1 MSSPI
6 EPAIAFEVSTGPIYF
21 ISDVHLGAP
30 TGPPERETWLLEL
43 LREVPERAGALIVL
57 GDLFDFW
64 FEYRHAIPKGTFR
77 IARAFADAIEA
88 AVPVYY
94 LGGNHDFWVAS
105 YLKQEIG
112 ITVFDHPIL
121 ARLHGRLV
129 HLAHGDGLGPGDTGY
144 KILRVILR
152 HPLAI
157 AAYRAI
163 HPDLGI
169 PFAHLASRLSRDS
182 RDDMREV
189 LLPKIV
195 RDVVNPRVRG
205 PVSAMVMGHVH
216 EPTHFKDADREFLL
230 IGDWIENFT
239 HVRMEEGVFQ
249 LYRRR
254 QDGVQEPIP
263 AEPFPPLPA

>member
-1 MSSPI
+1 MISEI
-6 EPAIAFEVSTGPIYF
+6 EPACAFEVSEGPIYL

-30 TGPPERETWLLEL
+30 VGPPERESWLLEL
-43 LREVPERAGALIVL
+43 LAEVPARASALIVL

-77 IARAFADAIEA
+77 IARAFADALDA
-88 AVPVYY
+88 GVPVYY
-94 LGGNHDFWVAS
+94 LGGNHDFWIAD
-105 YLKQEIG
+105 YLKKEIG
-112 ITVFDHPIL
+112 VTIFDHPIH
-121 ARLHGRLV
+121 ARLHGRVV

-152 HPLAI
+152 NRLAI
-157 AAYRAI
+157 RAYRSI

-182 RDDMREV
+182 RDDLREA

-195 RDVVNPRVRG
+195 RDVVNARVGG

-216 EPTHFKDADREFLL
+216 EPVHFRDENREFLL

-239 HVRMEEGVFQ
+239 HVRMERGDFQ
-249 LYRRR
+249 LFRRR
-254 QDGVQEPIP
+254 EDGAQERLP
-263 AEPFPPLPA
+263 AEPFPPLPS